1 MIDSLIGP
9 DFNPKSG
16 NNQVPNLGNHIH
28 HALGME
34 SHTEVDELRGL
45 IARNVAALVPVVFGE
60 GAGKGIKALRGAS
73 GDALSN
79 GTIGRIVTP
88 EKTSWNV
95 SLLAPVA
102 KALKV
107 QPWQLLLPDLQVSR
121 SGGVVS
127 IEGMKA
133 RQWPFPTLRRDELD
147 DLTPLEMDKL
157 ESIIRFRIDEMKR
170 ERPAEVMPQ
179 KRQAN

>member
-1 MIDSLIGP
+1 MIGNLIGRNSIP
-9 DFNPKSG
+9 IFG
-16 NNQVPNLGNHIH
+16 NKQVPNLGNDID

-60 GAGKGIKALRGAS
+60 SAGKGIKALRAAS

-147 DLTPLEMDKL
+147 DLTPMEMDKL
-157 ESIIRFRIDEMKR
+157 ESIIRFRIDEMKK
-170 ERPAEVMPQ
+170 ERPVEVLQ
-179 KRQAN
+179 QRRQAN

>member
-1 MIDSLIGP
+1 MIDCFMGIECIPKFGSSKVPDLGKDIG
-9 DFNPKSG
+9 
-16 NNQVPNLGNHIH
+16 
-28 HALGME
+28 HASSME

-157 ESIIRFRIDEMKR
+157 ESIIRFRIDEMKK
-170 ERPAEVMPQ
+170 ERPSEASLPRQQ
-179 KRQAN
+179 KN